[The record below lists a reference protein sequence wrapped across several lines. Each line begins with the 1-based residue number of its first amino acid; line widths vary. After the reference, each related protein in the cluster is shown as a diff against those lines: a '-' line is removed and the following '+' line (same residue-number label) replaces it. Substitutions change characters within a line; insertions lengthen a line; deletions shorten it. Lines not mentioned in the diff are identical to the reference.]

1 MDKKEHLY
9 NFDDIRPLNDNE
21 VEQAIE
27 TLVSSE
33 GLQRALR
40 FIKPELDWETFVATM
55 RSCKTKAQF
64 KSTIGYNA
72 VMDVARFST
81 FSLTISGRSRLT
93 QKTPCTFI
101 SIMRHFTVELEKVE
115 S

>member
-1 MDKKEHLY
+1 MDKKEHSY

-40 FIKPELDWETFVATM
+40 FNAIMQNESAIQICDRLQGRDGCGSTQYLFIDHLGTEPVGSTNSVHLYLQSPRHCTR
-55 RSCKTKAQF
+55 RSLPQWITLR
-64 KSTIGYNA
+64 N
-72 VMDVARFST
+72 
-81 FSLTISGRSRLT
+81 RL
-93 QKTPCTFI
+93 
-101 SIMRHFTVELEKVE
+101 
-115 S
+115 

>member
-1 MDKKEHLY
+1 MDKKEHSY

-40 FIKPELDWETFVATM
+40 FIKPELDWEAFVAAM

-64 KSTIGYNA
+64 KSAIG
-72 VMDVARFST
+72 ST
-81 FSLTISGRSRLT
+81 QYLFIDHLGTEPVGSTNSVHLYLQSPRHRTRRSLPQWITLRNRI
-93 QKTPCTFI
+93 
-101 SIMRHFTVELEKVE
+101 
-115 S
+115 

>member
-1 MDKKEHLY
+1 MDKKEHSY

-40 FIKPELDWETFVATM
+40 FIKPELD
-55 RSCKTKAQF
+55 
-64 KSTIGYNA
+64 
-72 VMDVARFST
+72 
-81 FSLTISGRSRLT
+81 
-93 QKTPCTFI
+93 
-101 SIMRHFTVELEKVE
+101 
-115 S
+115 